1 MDNKLLIDK
10 YRPRNIDNII
20 LNDILKSKITS
31 FLDNNLIPNII
42 ISGPPGTGKTSLILL
57 IAKHI
62 YRENYKEAVLEL
74 NASDNRGIEII
85 NNNITY
91 FCKKRITDKNNNP
104 IPKLIIL
111 DEADN
116 ITNKVQNII
125 SKLLEDSII
134 NTKFA
139 FTCNNSLNIIEALQ
153 SRCLMIYI
161 PLLSCEQINNKLVD
175 ICKKEKIEYTDEA
188 LKLLSMNANGD
199 IRYAINNIEVIYY
212 GFGKID
218 KNNICE
224 LCHQPQP
231 DIIINLIQECV
242 YKNIKKVITIIE
254 DLKKKGYCSNDIL
267 LTIINILQYVK
278 IDEEIRINF
287 NRILN
292 ESYVHICDGIDT
304 NLQLYGCI
312 SRIILFM
319 QTYKK
324 LS

>member
-1 MDNKLLIDK
+1 MDNKLLIEK
-10 YRPRNIDNII
+10 YRPKTIDNII
-20 LNDILKSKITS
+20 LNDTLKSKITS
-31 FLDNNLIPNII
+31 FLVNNSVPNII

-62 YRENYKEAVLEL
+62 YKENYKEAVLEL

-91 FCKKRITDKNNNP
+91 FCKKKITDRNKNNNP
-104 IPKLIIL
+104 ITKLIIL

-125 SKLLEDSII
+125 SKLLEDNTI

-161 PLLSCEQINNKLVD
+161 PLLTYDQINNKLID
-175 ICKKEKIEYTDEA
+175 ICKKENIEYTEEA
-188 LKLLSMNANGD
+188 LKLLTMNANGD
-199 IRYAINNIEVIYY
+199 IRYAINNLEVIYY
-212 GFGKID
+212 GFGKIEK
-218 KNNICE
+218 KNIYE

-231 DIIINLIQECV
+231 EIIINLIQECV

-254 DLKKKGYCSNDIL
+254 ELKNKGYCSNDIL

-292 ESYVHICDGIDT
+292 ESYVQICDGVDT

-324 LS
+324 

>member
-1 MDNKLLIDK
+1 MDNKLLIEK
-10 YRPRNIDNII
+10 YRPKNIDNII
-20 LNDILKSKITS
+20 LNDTLKTKIKN
-31 FLDNNLIPNII
+31 FLKNNSIPNII
-42 ISGPPGTGKTSLILL
+42 ISGPPGIGKTSLILL
-57 IAKHI
+57 IAKNI
-62 YRENYKEAVLEL
+62 YKENFKEAVFEL

-91 FCKKRITDKNNNP
+91 FCKKKITDKNNNS
-104 IPKLIIL
+104 ITKLIIF

-125 SKLLEDSII
+125 SKLLEDNTI

-139 FTCNNSLNIIEALQ
+139 FTCNNSINIIEALQ

-161 PLLSCEQINNKLVD
+161 PLLTYQQINNKLIE
-175 ICKKEKIEYTDEA
+175 ICKIENIEYTDEA
-188 LKLLSMNANGD
+188 LKILTMNANGD
-199 IRYAINNIEVIYY
+199 IRYAINNLEVIYY
-212 GFGKID
+212 GFGKIES
-218 KNNICE
+218 NYIYE

-242 YKNIKKVITIIE
+242 YKNIKKVISIIE
-254 DLKKKGYCSNDIL
+254 ELKNKGYCSNDII

-292 ESYVHICDGIDT
+292 ESYVQICAGVDT

-319 QTYKK
+319 HSYNK
-324 LS
+324 

>member
-1 MDNKLLIDK
+1 MDNKLLIEK
-10 YRPRNIDNII
+10 YRPKTIDNII
-20 LNDILKSKITS
+20 LNDTLKNKIKS
-31 FLDNNLIPNII
+31 FLQNNSIPNII
-42 ISGPPGTGKTSLILL
+42 ISGSPGTGKTSLILL
-57 IAKHI
+57 IAKYI
-62 YRENYKEAVLEL
+62 YKENFKEAVLEL

-91 FCKKRITDKNNNP
+91 FCKKKITDKNNNP

-125 SKLLEDSII
+125 SKILEDNTI

-161 PLLSCEQINNKLVD
+161 PLLTYDQINNKLVE
-175 ICKKEKIEYTDEA
+175 ICKKENIEYTDEA
-188 LKLLSMNANGD
+188 LKILTINANGD
-199 IRYAINNIEVIYY
+199 IRYAINNLEVIYY
-212 GFGKID
+212 GFGKIES
-218 KNNICE
+218 NSIYE

-231 DIIINLIQECV
+231 EIIINLIQECV
-242 YKNIKKVITIIE
+242 YKNIRKVISIIE
-254 DLKKKGYCSNDIL
+254 ELKNKGYCSNDII

-292 ESYVHICDGIDT
+292 ESYVQICDGIDT

-312 SRIILFM
+312 SRIIMFM
-319 QTYKK
+319 QLHKK
-324 LS
+324 

>member
-1 MDNKLLIDK
+1 MDNKLLIEK
-10 YRPRNIDNII
+10 YRPKTIDNII
-20 LNDILKSKITS
+20 LNDTLKNKIKS
-31 FLDNNLIPNII
+31 FLNNNSIPNII
-42 ISGPPGTGKTSLILL
+42 ISGAPGTGKTSLILL
-57 IAKHI
+57 IAKYI
-62 YRENYKEAVLEL
+62 YKENFKEAVYEL

-91 FCKKRITDKNNNP
+91 FCKKKITDKNNNP

-125 SKLLEDSII
+125 SKILEDNTI

-161 PLLSCEQINNKLVD
+161 PLLTYDQINNKLVE
-175 ICKKEKIEYTDEA
+175 ICKIENIEYTDEA
-188 LKLLSMNANGD
+188 LKILTINANGD
-199 IRYAINNIEVIYY
+199 IRYAINNLEVIYY
-212 GFGKID
+212 GFGKIESND
-218 KNNICE
+218 IYK

-231 DIIINLIQECV
+231 EIITNLIQECV
-242 YKNIKKVITIIE
+242 YKNIKKVISIIE
-254 DLKKKGYCSNDIL
+254 ELKNKGYCSNDII

-278 IDEEIRINF
+278 IDEDIRINF

-292 ESYVHICDGIDT
+292 ESYVQICDGIDT

-312 SRIILFM
+312 SRIIMFM
-319 QTYKK
+319 KTYKK
-324 LS
+324 

>member
-1 MDNKLLIDK
+1 MDKKILIEK
-10 YRPRNIDNII
+10 YRPRTIDNII
-20 LNDILKSKITS
+20 LNDTLKSKISS
-31 FLDNNLIPNII
+31 FLLNNAIPNII
-42 ISGPPGTGKTSLILL
+42 IAGPPGTGKTSLILL

-62 YRENYKEAVLEL
+62 YKENYKEAVLEL

-85 NNNITY
+85 NNISY
-91 FCKKRITDKNNNP
+91 FCKKRISDKNNDFNP
-104 IPKLIIL
+104 ITKLVIL

-116 ITNKVQNII
+116 ITSKVQNII
-125 SKLLEDSII
+125 SKLLEDTTI

-161 PLLSCEQINNKLVD
+161 PLLSYNQINTKLID
-175 ICKKEKIEYTDEA
+175 ICTRENIEYTEEA
-188 LKLLSMNANGD
+188 LKILTMNANGD
-199 IRYAINNIEVIYY
+199 IRYAINNLEVIYY
-212 GFGKID
+212 GFGKLETEYIY
-218 KNNICE
+218 E

-231 DIIINLIQECV
+231 EIIINLIQECV
-242 YKNIKKVITIIE
+242 YKNIKKVLKNIE
-254 DLKKKGYCSNDIL
+254 ELKNKGYCSNDIL

-278 IDEEIRINF
+278 IDEDIRINF

-292 ESYVHICDGIDT
+292 ESYVHICNGLDT

-324 LS
+324 

>member
-1 MDNKLLIDK
+1 MDNKLLIEK
-10 YRPRNIDNII
+10 YRPRTIDNII
-20 LNDILKSKITS
+20 LNDTLKTKIKS
-31 FLDNNLIPNII
+31 FLQNNSIPNLI
-42 ISGPPGTGKTSLILL
+42 ISGSPGTGKTSLILL
-57 IAKHI
+57 IAKYI
-62 YRENYKEAVLEL
+62 YKENFKEAVLEL

-91 FCKKRITDKNNNP
+91 FCKKKITDKNDNP
-104 IPKLIIL
+104 ITKLIIL

-125 SKLLEDSII
+125 SKILEDNTI

-153 SRCLMIYI
+153 SRCLMIYV
-161 PLLSCEQINNKLVD
+161 PLLTYDQINNKLLE
-175 ICKKEKIEYTDEA
+175 ICKTENIEYTNEA
-188 LKLLSMNANGD
+188 LKLLTMNANGD
-199 IRYAINNIEVIYY
+199 IRYAINNLEVIYY
-212 GFGKID
+212 GFGKIESNHIY
-218 KNNICE
+218 K

-231 DIIINLIQECV
+231 EIIIKLIQECV

-254 DLKKKGYCSNDIL
+254 ELKNKGYCSNDII

-292 ESYVHICDGIDT
+292 ESYVQICDGIDT

-312 SRIILFM
+312 SRIIMFM

-324 LS
+324 

>member
-1 MDNKLLIDK
+1 MDTKLLIEK
-10 YRPRNIDNII
+10 YRPRTIDNII
-20 LNDILKSKITS
+20 LNDTLKSKITS
-31 FLDNNLIPNII
+31 FLVNNSVPNII

-62 YRENYKEAVLEL
+62 YKENYKEAVLEL

-91 FCKKRITDKNNNP
+91 FCKKKITDRNKNNNP
-104 IPKLIIL
+104 ITKLVIL

-125 SKLLEDSII
+125 SKLLEDNTI

-161 PLLSCEQINNKLVD
+161 PLLTYNQINNKLMD
-175 ICKKEKIEYTDEA
+175 ICKKENIEYTEEA
-188 LKLLSMNANGD
+188 LKLLTMNANGD
-199 IRYAINNIEVIYY
+199 IRYAINNLEVIHY
-212 GFGKID
+212 GFGKIEK
-218 KNNICE
+218 KNIYE

-231 DIIINLIQECV
+231 EIIINLIQECV

-254 DLKKKGYCSNDIL
+254 ELKNKGYCSNDIL

-278 IDEEIRINF
+278 IDEDIRINF

-292 ESYVHICDGIDT
+292 ESYVQICDGVDT

-324 LS
+324 

>member
-1 MDNKLLIDK
+1 MDNKLLIEK
-10 YRPRNIDNII
+10 YRPKNINNII
-20 LNDILKSKITS
+20 LNYTLKNKIKS
-31 FLDNNLIPNII
+31 FLQNNSIPNII

-57 IAKHI
+57 IAKYI
-62 YRENYKEAVLEL
+62 YKDNFKETVLEL

-85 NNNITY
+85 NNISY
-91 FCKKRITDKNNNP
+91 FCKKKITDKNNNP
-104 IPKLIIL
+104 VTKLIIL

-125 SKLLEDSII
+125 SKLLEDNTI

-139 FTCNNSLNIIEALQ
+139 ITCNNSVNIIEALQ
-153 SRCLMIYI
+153 SRCLMIFI
-161 PLLSCEQINNKLVD
+161 PLLTCEKINNKLID
-175 ICKKEKIEYTDEA
+175 ICKKENIEYTEEA

-199 IRYAINNIEVIYY
+199 IRYAINNLEVIYY
-212 GFGKID
+212 GFGKIES
-218 KNNICE
+218 NYIYE

-231 DIIINLIQECV
+231 DIIIKLIQECV
-242 YKNIKKVITIIE
+242 YKNIKKVISIIE
-254 DLKKKGYCSNDIL
+254 ELKNKGYCSNDII

-292 ESYVHICDGIDT
+292 ESYVQICDGIDT

-312 SRIILFM
+312 SRIIMFM
-319 QTYKK
+319 QTYNK
-324 LS
+324 

>member
-1 MDNKLLIDK
+1 MDTKLLIEK
-10 YRPRNIDNII
+10 YRPRTIDNII
-20 LNDILKSKITS
+20 LNDTLKSKITS
-31 FLDNNLIPNII
+31 FLVNNSVPNII

-62 YRENYKEAVLEL
+62 YKENYKEAVLEL

-91 FCKKRITDKNNNP
+91 FCKKKITDRNKNNNP
-104 IPKLIIL
+104 ITKLVIL

-125 SKLLEDSII
+125 SKLLEDNTI

-161 PLLSCEQINNKLVD
+161 PLLTYNQINNKLMD
-175 ICKKEKIEYTDEA
+175 ICKKENIEYTEEA
-188 LKLLSMNANGD
+188 LKLLTMNANGD
-199 IRYAINNIEVIYY
+199 IRYAINNLEVIHY
-212 GFGKID
+212 GFGKIEK
-218 KNNICE
+218 KNIYE

-231 DIIINLIQECV
+231 EIIINLIQECV

-254 DLKKKGYCSNDIL
+254 ELKNKGYCSNDIL

-292 ESYVHICDGIDT
+292 ESYVQICDGVDT

-324 LS
+324 

>member
-1 MDNKLLIDK
+1 MDNKLLIEK
-10 YRPRNIDNII
+10 YRPKNINNII
-20 LNDILKSKITS
+20 LNDTLKNKIKS
-31 FLDNNLIPNII
+31 FLQNNSIPNII

-57 IAKHI
+57 IAKYI
-62 YRENYKEAVLEL
+62 YKDNFKETVLEL

-85 NNNITY
+85 NNISY
-91 FCKKRITDKNNNP
+91 FCKKKITDKNNNP
-104 IPKLIIL
+104 VTKLIIL

-125 SKLLEDSII
+125 SKLLEDNTI

-139 FTCNNSLNIIEALQ
+139 ITCNNSVNIIEALQ
-153 SRCLMIYI
+153 SRCLMIFI
-161 PLLSCEQINNKLVD
+161 PLLTCEKINNKLID
-175 ICKKEKIEYTDEA
+175 ICKKENIEYTEEA

-199 IRYAINNIEVIYY
+199 IRYAINNLEVIYY
-212 GFGKID
+212 GFGKIES
-218 KNNICE
+218 NYIYE

-231 DIIINLIQECV
+231 DIIIKLIQECV
-242 YKNIKKVITIIE
+242 YKNIKKVISIIE
-254 DLKKKGYCSNDIL
+254 ELKNKGYCSNDII

-292 ESYVHICDGIDT
+292 ESYVQICDGIDT

-312 SRIILFM
+312 SRIIMFM
-319 QTYKK
+319 QTYNK
-324 LS
+324 